1 MTNNNPDYLVLTG
14 IDIPAIPGGEVFV
27 NNQPVGSST
36 INGVKVSVVNAGVD
50 PAITVN
56 QTYQGGV
63 GGSPYG
69 PALFSL
75 GVISNLAGSVDIT
88 NQTGSFG
95 QTATIYGERVRL
107 DIPNGAAVIQI
118 PVGTEFTGGNPFSEW
133 NNFMIWPGG
142 NPNPTPGNSN
152 PTPDANNA
160 VPYAANIFYGSPSNL
175 NNILFGFA
183 GNRDRQQQHRIFGR
197 QPPVRGWRQ
206 RRQGGK

>member
-1 MTNNNPDYLVLTG
+1 M
-14 IDIPAIPGGEVFV
+14 
-27 NNQPVGSST
+27 GSST
-36 INGVKVSVVNAGVD
+36 ISGVNISVVNTGVD

-118 PVGTEFTGGNPFSEW
+118 PVGTEFTGGIRFGMEQLHDLARRRSTFTSTPNA
-133 NNFMIWPGG
+133 NF
-142 NPNPTPGNSN
+142 
-152 PTPDANNA
+152 A
-160 VPYAANIFYGSPSNL
+160 VPYAANIHL
-175 NNILFGFA
+175 W
-183 GNRDRQQQHRIFGR
+183 HRRI
-197 QPPVRGWRQ
+197 
-206 RRQGGK
+206 